1 METEETL
8 RRRIETV
15 SDLQAIVRTMKA
27 LSAVSSRHYERVLK
41 TLGDYT
47 QTLEMGLQVALRGR
61 AFEKPR
67 GEERGTRRAAVV
79 FGSDVGLCGRFNE
92 DLVELLVAKMN
103 AVNLPIAG
111 LSVLAVG
118 ARIDARLGDL
128 GHPVEETCITPGSP
142 DGITA
147 TVRQILRKLDEWQ
160 DRSIDQVLLFYSQSG
175 TPRLLHLLPIDLLQ
189 FSGLTR
195 KPWPSHVLPIHTLQA
210 DRLLAGLIRQHLF
223 VSLFRACAESLASE
237 HQMRLR
243 AMQAAESNIQE
254 RLEDLVVAFRNQ
266 RQDAIDAELL
276 DIGAGF
282 EAVASDTQA
291 AARPGVAHRVDG

>member
-1 METEETL
+1 
-8 RRRIETV
+8 
-15 SDLQAIVRTMKA
+15 
-27 LSAVSSRHYERVLK
+27 
-41 TLGDYT
+41 
-47 QTLEMGLQVALRGR
+47 
-61 AFEKPR
+61 
-67 GEERGTRRAAVV
+67 
-79 FGSDVGLCGRFNE
+79 
-92 DLVELLVAKMN
+92 
-103 AVNLPIAG
+103 
-111 LSVLAVG
+111 
-118 ARIDARLGDL
+118 
-128 GHPVEETCITPGSP
+128 
-142 DGITA
+142 
-147 TVRQILRKLDEWQ
+147 
-160 DRSIDQVLLFYSQSG
+160 
-175 TPRLLHLLPIDLLQ
+175 
-189 FSGLTR
+189 
-195 KPWPSHVLPIHTLQA
+195 VLPIHTLQA